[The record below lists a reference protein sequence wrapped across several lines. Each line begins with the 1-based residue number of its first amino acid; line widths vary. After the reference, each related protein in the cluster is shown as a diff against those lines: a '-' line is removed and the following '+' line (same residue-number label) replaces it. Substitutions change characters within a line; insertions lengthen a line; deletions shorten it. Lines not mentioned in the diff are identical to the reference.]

1 MSDTHLAWPCLP
13 VLEVLMSTTLQG
25 KPLINKYLCAAP
37 VVCVVGVVGVV
48 DVMGVGR
55 EG

>member
-25 KPLINKYLCAAP
+25 KPLINKCLFAAA
-37 VVCVVGVVGVV
+37 VVVGVV